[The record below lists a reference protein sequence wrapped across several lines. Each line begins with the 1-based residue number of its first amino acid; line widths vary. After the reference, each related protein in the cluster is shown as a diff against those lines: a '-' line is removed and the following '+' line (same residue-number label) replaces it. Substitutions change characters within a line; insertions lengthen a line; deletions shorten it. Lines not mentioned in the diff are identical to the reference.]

1 MASSVAGTD
10 KFLQLVPIFSP
21 RPTMSGIF
29 HKFGSISTLA
39 APRRKPMETKFVS
52 WWKTI
57 IDCPWINIFTT
68 MFGRHPEMLIRPP
81 LPKPEARHC
90 DTLHK
95 STPLLYNGGSQ
106 AILPNDRDLRPLSE
120 DCLCVWGPMMPVAQ
134 SVASKFSKLYSSK
147 IMQRRVASWCAFC
160 DLNPGPTPFNCWD
173 QEVSQMWFFTH
184 STPNSP

>member
-1 MASSVAGTD
+1 MASSVTGTD

-39 APRRKPMETKFVS
+39 APRRKPMETDFVS
-52 WWKTI
+52 CLEDNDRLSLNKYLYNNVRKTPGNVDQTPI
-57 IDCPWINIFTT
+57 T
-68 MFGRHPEMLIRPP
+68 
-81 LPKPEARHC
+81 EARGP
-90 DTLHK
+90 TLWHFTQIDATFIQWGV
-95 STPLLYNGGSQ
+95 S
-106 AILPNDRDLRPLSE
+106 AILTNDRDLRPLSE

-134 SVASKFSKLYSSK
+134 SVASKFSKLYFSK

-173 QEVSQMWFFTH
+173 QEVSQMWFF
-184 STPNSP
+184 SS